1 MSADLK
7 KVLTTEAPAPIPVL
21 SQAIVYNGIVYCS
34 GQVGAD
40 PKTGK
45 LQEGDITVR
54 AKQCLENL
62 SAVLKAAGTSMDNV
76 IKVNVFL
83 DNIDNFAKVNEVYAQ
98 YFSDPKPVR
107 TCVAVYQLPLHTD
120 VEIECSAALPSN

>member
-54 AKQCLENL
+54 AKQCLENS

-83 DNIDNFAKVNEVYAQ
+83 DKD
-98 YFSDPKPVR
+98 
-107 TCVAVYQLPLHTD
+107 
-120 VEIECSAALPSN
+120 